1 MRSCKRWGW
10 STTISRLASF
20 ANTFQEPR
28 VLDLGNR
35 FYGNEIRTWL
45 IALGI
50 AFGTLLVLRMVE
62 QVLIVRIERL
72 TQKTHTIIDDLVVGA
87 LRKTKLLFLFVVSAF
102 IGALSLTLPAEI
114 RNVLWKVAIV
124 AAIVQTGIWIST
136 ALTIWLENYRK
147 GEDDGG
153 NRMTM
158 SALSFLGRIALWTTV
173 MLLILDN
180 LGVDVT
186 ALVAGLGIGGVA
198 IALAVQNILGD
209 LFASLS
215 IVLDQPFVLGDF
227 VVVGDLAGSVEHIG
241 IKTTRIRSISGEQL
255 VFSNADLLGS
265 RIRNFGRME
274 QRRVVFSIGV
284 TYQTPVDKLER
295 IPALIRS
302 AVEAQEQVRFD
313 RSHFASYGD
322 FSLNF
327 ETVYFVESSDYAKH
341 MDILQAVNLRIY
353 RSFAE
358 EGIEFA
364 YPTQTLF
371 LEKQ

>member
-1 MRSCKRWGW
+1 VFDLS
-10 STTISRLASF
+10 
-20 ANTFQEPR
+20 NT
-28 VLDLGNR
+28 
-35 FYGNEIRTWL
+35 FYGNEIRSWL

-50 AFGTLLVLRMVE
+50 GIGTLLVLHVLE
-62 QVLIVRIERL
+62 QVLVVRIERL
-72 TQKTHTIIDDLVVGA
+72 TRKTHTIIDDLVVGA
-87 LRKTKLLFLFVVSAF
+87 LRKTKLLFLFVVSSF
-102 IGALSLTLPAEI
+102 IGTLSLQLPAEVRDI
-114 RNVLWKVAIV
+114 LWKVTMV
-124 AAIVQTGIWIST
+124 AAIVQAGIWIST

-147 GEDDGG
+147 GEEDGG

-158 SALSFLGRIALWTTV
+158 NALSFLGRIVLWATAL
-173 MLLILDN
+173 LLILDN

-227 VVVGDLAGSVEHIG
+227 IVVGDLAGSVEHIG

-274 QRRVVFSIGV
+274 RRRVVFSIGV

-302 AVEAQEQVRFD
+302 AVEAQEQVSFD
-313 RSHFASYGD
+313 RSHFSSYGD

-341 MDILQAVNLRIY
+341 MDILQAVNLRIFQ
-353 RSFAE
+353 SFADD
-358 EGIEFA
+358 GIEFA
-364 YPTQTLF
+364 YPTQTLI
-371 LEKQ
+371 LEKE